1 MSEILKYVLFD
12 GSYHQKL
19 MPLTLTRPVSDLR
32 VGIFKI
38 HQKWSNF
45 LKSDVSIRTKQ
56 YLAKKFNSF
65 NEEAQIG
72 ISASLLPNQDLCDVI
87 KDIKE
92 NTIVMKNGKVLLIS
106 PLPED
111 NSEMESKL
119 SKYKLIQ
126 YVGEIDII
134 ERPMDIF
141 LQNGL
146 ETQKDL
152 EFINKKYLKK
162 SEYGIGNLLIGDN
175 IYIEDGAKING
186 STLNSNDG
194 PIFIHKSSEIMEGS
208 NIRGPFVLMEES
220 IVKMGSKIYGP
231 TTVGPHCKVGGEL
244 SNVVFQ
250 GFSNKA
256 HDGFIGNSVIGHWCN
271 FGADSNTSNLKNN
284 YGIVKSWNYFS
295 NEFESTET
303 NYCGLIIGDHSKC
316 GINTMF
322 NTGSV
327 VGSFVN
333 IFDSGF
339 PPKFVPSY
347 SWGGKSGFETYKF
360 DKAIEVAKI
369 VMNRRGVDLDDQTIN
384 IYKHFFK

>member
-12 GSYHQKL
+12 GSYHHKL

-45 LKSDVSIRTKQ
+45 LKSDVSIRTKK

-72 ISASLLPNQDLCDVI
+72 ISASLLPNKDLCDVI

-152 EFINKKYLKK
+152 EFINKKNLNK
-162 SEYGIGNLLIGDN
+162 SEYGIGNLLIGNN
-175 IYIEDGAKING
+175 IFIEDGAKING

-295 NEFESTET
+295 NEFESTQT

>member
-152 EFINKKYLKK
+152 EFINKKNLKK

-175 IYIEDGAKING
+175 IFIEDGANING

-347 SWGGKSGFETYKF
+347 SWGGKSGFQTYKF

>member
-72 ISASLLPNQDLCDVI
+72 ISASLLPNQGLCDVI

-92 NTIVMKNGKVLLIS
+92 NTIIMKNGKVLVIS
-106 PLPED
+106 PLPEH

-126 YVGEIDII
+126 YFGEIDII

-141 LQNGL
+141 LLNGL

-152 EFINKKYLKK
+152 EFINKKNLIK

-186 STLNSNDG
+186 STLNSNEG

-231 TTVGPHCKVGGEL
+231 TTIGPHCKVGGEL

-295 NEFESTET
+295 NGFESTET
-303 NYCGLIIGDHSKC
+303 KYCGLIIGDHSKC

-339 PPKFVPSY
+339 PPKFVPSF

-369 VMNRRGVDLDDQTIN
+369 VMNRRGVELDDQTIN

>member
-347 SWGGKSGFETYKF
+347 SWGGKSGFQTYKF

>member
-1 MSEILKYVLFD
+1 MSETLKYVLFD

-92 NTIVMKNGKVLLIS
+92 NTIVMKNGKVLVIS

-141 LQNGL
+141 LLNGL

-152 EFINKKYLKK
+152 EFINKKNLKK

-284 YGIVKSWNYFS
+284 YGTGFLKTFKYF
-295 NEFESTET
+295 
-303 NYCGLIIGDHSKC
+303 
-316 GINTMF
+316 
-322 NTGSV
+322 
-327 VGSFVN
+327 
-333 IFDSGF
+333 
-339 PPKFVPSY
+339 
-347 SWGGKSGFETYKF
+347 
-360 DKAIEVAKI
+360 
-369 VMNRRGVDLDDQTIN
+369 
-384 IYKHFFK
+384 

>member
-162 SEYGIGNLLIGDN
+162 SEYGIGNLLIGEN

>member
-92 NTIVMKNGKVLLIS
+92 NTIVMKNGKVLVIS

-141 LQNGL
+141 LLNGL

-152 EFINKKYLKK
+152 EFINKKNLKK

-284 YGIVKSWNYFS
+284 YGIVKSWDYFS

-303 NYCGLIIGDHSKC
+303 KYCGLIIGDHSKC

-339 PPKFVPSY
+339 PPKFVPSF

-369 VMNRRGVDLDDQTIN
+369 VMNRRAVELDDQTIN

>member
-45 LKSDVSIRTKQ
+45 LKSDVSIRTKK

-152 EFINKKYLKK
+152 EFINKKNLNK
-162 SEYGIGNLLIGDN
+162 SEYGIGNLLIGNN
-175 IYIEDGAKING
+175 IFIEDGAKING

-295 NEFESTET
+295 NEFESTQT

>member
-152 EFINKKYLKK
+152 EFIYKKNLNK